1 MKKETNTEMKE
12 IEMTQRKGNIHTETK
27 KERWVGMQ
35 RSKKERLGK
44 HRNGKW

>member
-1 MKKETNTEMKE
+1 MKRETNTEMKE
-12 IEMTQRKGNIHTETK
+12 IEETQKEVNIHTETM

-35 RSKKERLGK
+35 RSKKERLEK